1 MGDILIP
8 ILAIIC
14 AIGLPVTAVIV
25 LIVRLTSSTNKE
37 RMEMIKRGMI
47 PPEKVNHAPSRLR
60 TLRAGMGAIGGGVG
74 ALLSVVLLELVS
86 TEKEGYQLLITL
98 GTIFVCFGIAFTI
111 YYVISRKEI
120 EAEENDKE

>member
-1 MGDILIP
+1 MELLIP
-8 ILAIIC
+8 ILAIVCIF
-14 AIGLPVTAVIV
+14 GLPITAVIV

-60 TLRAGMGAIGGGVG
+60 TLRAGMGSLGGGVG

-86 TEKEGYQLLITL
+86 TENEGYQLLLAL

-111 YYVISRKEI
+111 YYVISQKEI
-120 EAEENDKE
+120 NADENNKE

>member
-1 MGDILIP
+1 MELLIP
-8 ILAIIC
+8 ILAIVCIF
-14 AIGLPVTAVIV
+14 GLPITAVIV

-60 TLRAGMGAIGGGVG
+60 TLRAGMGALGGGVG

-86 TEKEGYQLLITL
+86 TENEGYQLLLAL

-111 YYVISRKEI
+111 YYVISQKEI
-120 EAEENDKE
+120 NADENNKE